1 MRGCAAP
8 PRHYTGELRIG
19 IHSSTRG
26 GLVHA
31 VTNALDVGAGCLQ
44 IFTSSPR
51 AWRATRHDPAGVLEF
66 RRARDKHGLAPLVVH
81 TGYLINLA
89 AAPGPLRD
97 SSIQAFRGEVER
109 ALMVGAGYLVQHPGS
124 AKGSPPEVAMERIIR
139 GLIEATAGIRGSGL
153 TLLLENTAGAGGAI
167 GRTLEELAVLGQ
179 VAAPHLDFPL
189 GYCLDTCHLYAAG
202 YDIASSEGLARTVRR
217 IGETLGLD
225 RVPVIHS
232 NDSKGAL
239 GSRLDRHANIGAG
252 HIGAAGFRHIVNHP
266 KLRNKAFILET
277 PSEDDGHRR
286 DVAALKSLAHRKQ
299 G

>member
-1 MRGCAAP
+1 M
-8 PRHYTGELRIG
+8 RIG
-19 IHSSTRG
+19 IHSSARG

-31 VTNALDVGAGCLQ
+31 VTNALDVGAGCMQ

-51 AWRATRHDPAGVLEF
+51 AWRATRHDPASVLEF
-66 RRARDKHGLAPLVVH
+66 RRARDKHGLAPLAVH

-97 SSIQAFRGEVER
+97 SSIQAFRGEFER
-109 ALMVGAGYLVQHPGS
+109 ALMVGADYLVQHPGS
-124 AKGSPPEVAMERIIR
+124 AKGGPPEVAMERIIR
-139 GLIEATAGIRGSGL
+139 GLIEATAGIRGSNL
-153 TLLLENTAGAGGAI
+153 TLLLENTAGGGGAI
-167 GRTLEELAVLGQ
+167 GRTLKELAVLGQ
-179 VAAPHLDFPL
+179 VASAHLDFPL

-202 YDIASSEGLARTVRR
+202 YDITSSDGLARTVRR
-217 IGETLGLD
+217 ISETLGLD

-239 GSRLDRHANIGAG
+239 GSHLDRHANIGLG
-252 HIGAAGFRHIVNHP
+252 HIGAAGFRRIVNHP

-286 DVAALKSLAHRKQ
+286 DVATLKSLAHRQKHRKQ